1 MITLEQFGE
10 NLQTIRKR
18 QLNVTQKEAAEQS
31 KVGQGTFS
39 QWENGSLNPSLLN
52 VVQFCEAFDLS
63 LDDLVGLKK
72 NSNR

>member
-1 MITLEQFGE
+1 MITQQEFGE
-10 NLQTIRKR
+10 KLKVIRKNNG
-18 QLNVTQKEAAEQS
+18 LTQKELAQKIQVVNTTIS
-31 KVGQGTFS
+31 K
-39 QWENGSLNPSLLN
+39 WEDGSMHPSLFT